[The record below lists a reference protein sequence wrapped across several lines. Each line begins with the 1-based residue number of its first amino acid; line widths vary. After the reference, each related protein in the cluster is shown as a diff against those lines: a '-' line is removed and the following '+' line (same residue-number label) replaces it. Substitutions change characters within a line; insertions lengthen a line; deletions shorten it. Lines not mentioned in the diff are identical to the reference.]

1 MKNKF
6 IFFYFSILLILVS
19 CNFSYEPTNQSSPPT
34 VDYNNKSIVLSIP
47 KKTNTA
53 KYINIYRLDITE
65 KATEDEEENIQNIG
79 ILYPQFA
86 DTEGTAFIFYDSY
99 IIKNHSYRYMI
110 RYTDLGEYT
119 YSRWSNDIVAKDGY
133 DSTTQMTYNTSSA
146 YLSYDS
152 TFYSIKIKGTITPP
166 TVEKFD
172 DDFQPMIIARTA
184 EKTQVFPLQSIEQD
198 TTIQLRSILPS
209 SFLDTPVTIVG
220 IVPQK
225 NCYVTPYSIS
235 NNRAAEFEIVGNPE
249 KSSTQKEDSTEN
261 SNSSD
266 NSTPENNS
274 QINQTENDDERTNN
288 PDIKQIHW
296 LPATSIKLS
305 GFSDNTI
312 TIPSS
317 AQSDGFDYSRKSE

>member
-1 MKNKF
+1 
-6 IFFYFSILLILVS
+6 
-19 CNFSYEPTNQSSPPT
+19 
-34 VDYNNKSIVLSIP
+34 
-47 KKTNTA
+47 
-53 KYINIYRLDITE
+53 
-65 KATEDEEENIQNIG
+65 
-79 ILYPQFA
+79 
-86 DTEGTAFIFYDSY
+86 
-99 IIKNHSYRYMI
+99 MI

-198 TTIQLRSILPS
+198 TTIQLRGILPS